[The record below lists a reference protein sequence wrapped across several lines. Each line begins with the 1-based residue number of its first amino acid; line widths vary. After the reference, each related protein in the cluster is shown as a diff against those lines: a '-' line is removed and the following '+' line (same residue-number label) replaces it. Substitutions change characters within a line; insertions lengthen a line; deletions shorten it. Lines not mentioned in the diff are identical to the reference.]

1 MKDGTMLQRHT
12 DLHIKGDIGMYYCGR
27 RLNTVNHTYG
37 PEIRNHY
44 LFVLVN
50 KGNAVMY
57 GEKEINFGENDL
69 LIMHPGEKIH
79 YNALTEWSISW
90 IGLYGDDVR
99 KYMDL
104 LDVSPDNPII
114 RISLYNELRTV
125 MDKIYDISD
134 DTSFS
139 AKLSVTGLI
148 YEFFSILMKNTAD
161 NNKTEITKAALKI
174 IDYNFCE
181 NITVEQLAEHL
192 SVDISHF
199 SRKFTKKTG
208 VSPKKYILDKRINR
222 AKELL
227 ATTDA
232 SILEIS
238 NSVGY
243 DDQFYF
249 CRIFK
254 KYTGVTPSEYRKT
267 AENA

>member
-12 DLHIKGDIGMYYCGR
+12 DLHIKGNIGMYYCGR
-27 RLNTVNHTYG
+27 RLNTVKHTYG

-57 GEKEINFGENDL
+57 GKKEITFGEHDL
-69 LIMHPGEKIH
+69 LVMHPGEKIH
-79 YNALTEWSISW
+79 YKALTGWSISW
-90 IGLYGDDVR
+90 LGLYGDDVC
-99 KYMDL
+99 KYIDL
-104 LDVSPDNPII
+104 LDISPDNPII

-148 YEFFSILMKNTAD
+148 YEFFSILMKSTSENSR
-161 NNKTEITKAALKI
+161 TEIINAALKI

-181 NITVEQLAEHL
+181 KITVEQIAEHL

-199 SRKFTKKTG
+199 SRKFTGKTG
-208 VSPKKYILDKRINR
+208 ISPKKYILDKRINR
-222 AKELL
+222 EKELL
-227 ATTDA
+227 LTTAA
-232 SILEIS
+232 SVLEIS

-249 CRIFK
+249 SRIFK
-254 KYTGVTPSEYRKT
+254 KHTGFTPTEYRKM
-267 AENA
+267 AGNI